1 MCARTTCKPFKIL
14 QHFQF
19 PALAFALVQFST
31 SIRTEVSF
39 GQVGSEDELRAA
51 VFSIEYLHGW
61 SRTDLALDAA
71 STLLTSRPAAARS
84 QAVLLVTD
92 GVSNNPPATTLA
104 AQALH
109 DDDVTVVAVGV
120 GSAVRS
126 ARMREELVTISGS
139 EQNSFEFETFDAMRL
154 SATEVAM
161 QICQGQSYWPTQLT

>member
-1 MCARTTCKPFKIL
+1 M
-14 QHFQF
+14 
-19 PALAFALVQFST
+19 QFST
-31 SIRTEVSF
+31 SIRTEVLF

-51 VFSIEYLHGW
+51 VLSIEYLHGW
-61 SRTDLALDAA
+61 SRTDLALAAA

-84 QAVLLVTD
+84 QVVLLVTD